1 MNNNIPY
8 YSAISRQA
16 IVERIMDYAG
26 EQFSIDDFIDKDVMT
41 MGTITK
47 AGSFVDFTA
56 DEYPARMDNHEP
68 VILKGSPRTTPIKPV
83 KNEEE

>member
-26 EQFSIDDFIDKDVMT
+26 VPFYLDDFYANDVPAL
-41 MGTITK
+41 GTRSAIERSPFWTPTQSNSSNPK
-47 AGSFVDFTA
+47 
-56 DEYPARMDNHEP
+56 HHQP
-68 VILKGSPRTTPIKPV
+68 VIMGDYPNV
-83 KNEEE
+83 K